1 MTRRRDGRCG
11 RCRATRRRLPSSRRR
26 GRGRSGS
33 LPRAGGW
40 SGRWSSQVALLLVV
54 AGLPLA
60 ARVVVGAAGF
70 GGGGLAGD
78 EDPVVVFGPVAAAQ
92 VAGDD
97 VGAGHLAASAFSI
110 FSISLT
116 SECHPHSRQRTNMPP
131 GSLSSPY
138 QRQAL
143 HSGHRNSLWSSF
155 TMPVTWPPAGRP
167 AER

>member
-40 SGRWSSQVALLLVV
+40 SGRWSSQVALLLVA
-54 AGLPLA
+54 AGLPPA

-92 VAGDD
+92 VAGDH
-97 VGAGHLAASAFSI
+97 VGAGHLARRRSS
-110 FSISLT
+110 SGTMTLT
-116 SECHPHSRQRTNMPP
+116 PTRMPP
-131 GSLSSPY
+131 SSTKGTNAHCQTSLAIVSIP
-138 QRQAL
+138 Q
-143 HSGHRNSLWSSF
+143 
-155 TMPVTWPPAGRP
+155 
-167 AER
+167 E

>member
-40 SGRWSSQVALLLVV
+40 SGRWSSQVALLLVA
-54 AGLPLA
+54 AGLPPA

-92 VAGDD
+92 VAGDH
-97 VGAGHLAASAFSI
+97 VGAGHLASSA
-110 FSISLT
+110 
-116 SECHPHSRQRTNMPP
+116 RTA
-131 GSLSSPY
+131 GA
-138 QRQAL
+138 R
-143 HSGHRNSLWSSF
+143 
-155 TMPVTWPPAGRP
+155 PVPRAPPPAPGVLLRGGP
-167 AER
+167 GAGVRVPTLVLLDEGAADLAGVLGACVGL